1 MTTQK
6 KPWLRATQKSKTFPT
21 NKYSFSTHL
30 TQIGD
35 WVETDSLH
43 GKEVK
48 NIIDAAH
55 AWAWF
60 HGITIRCKSTLASDG
75 GKHVRITLTK
85 KHRYRDY
92 A

>member
-1 MTTQK
+1 ME
-6 KPWLRATQKSKTFPT
+6 T
-21 NKYSFSTHL
+21 N
-30 TQIGD
+30 
-35 WVETDSLH
+35 SLH

-60 HGITIRCKSTLASDG
+60 HGYTVRCKSFPAEDG
-75 GKHVRITLTK
+75 GKYVRVNLIKL
-85 KHRYRDY
+85 HRHRDY